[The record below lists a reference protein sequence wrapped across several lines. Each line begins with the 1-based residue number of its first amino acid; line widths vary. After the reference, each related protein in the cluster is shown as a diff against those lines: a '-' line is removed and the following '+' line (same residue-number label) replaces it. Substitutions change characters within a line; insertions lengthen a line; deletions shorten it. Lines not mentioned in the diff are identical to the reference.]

1 MRNRA
6 VPWLRLIA
14 GLSPL
19 CRKLDSTVFNVG
31 FMAEKVALKNVFL
44 LLRVYLGRIRA
55 LMLDTHLFINQ
66 RRNTFLAKESVVYYL
81 ILTFTGRKLHLL

>member
-6 VPWLRLIA
+6 VPWLWLIA

-19 CRKLDSTVFNVG
+19 CCNLDSRVVNVG
-31 FMAEKVALKNVFL
+31 FMADKVALKHVFIL
-44 LLRVYLGRIRA
+44 ILRVYPVSISV

-66 RRNTFLAKESVVYYL
+66 RRNTFLAEDSSVVY
-81 ILTFTGRKLHLL
+81 